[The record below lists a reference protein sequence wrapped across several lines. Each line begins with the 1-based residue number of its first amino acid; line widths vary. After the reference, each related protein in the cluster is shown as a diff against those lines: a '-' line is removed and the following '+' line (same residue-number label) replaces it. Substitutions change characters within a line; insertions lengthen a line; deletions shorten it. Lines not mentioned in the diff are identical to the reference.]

1 MLEEEEI
8 MTVWE
13 DEETGEVH
21 WHKTEYQ
28 DLIKKIK
35 DMETKIHTLEQEVY
49 QLKIKAGKCRCGD
62 DG

>member
-1 MLEEEEI
+1 MQEEEI

-28 DLIKKIK
+28 DLIRRIK
-35 DMETKIHTLEQEVY
+35 DMETRIYKLEQEVY
-49 QLKIKAGKCRCGD
+49 QLKNKVGGS
-62 DG
+62 